1 MATSRIEY
9 TKRNIVY
16 NYAAGIIA
24 TVLSFISRSVFLRV
38 LSVEYLGVNGLFTEV
53 LGVLS
58 FAELGIGT
66 ALNYALYKPVAEN
79 DREKIKSLMRFYKT
93 AYYIIAGVI
102 AALGLAL
109 LPFLDLIVKDPG
121 NIGDIR
127 GYYLLFLFNTVISYF
142 VSYKFSL
149 TNAEQ
154 KNYLVTKY
162 DAAIS
167 ILTMIAQM
175 ITLLIFR
182 SFFVY
187 LLTASAVGLLRVVF
201 LSRYLNRLY
210 PYLKDGKAQT
220 LSKEELAPIKRNIG
234 ALIWHKLG
242 DISVHQTDNIIISTM
257 INVTTVGLLSNY
269 SLIVSRVT
277 AAVGLI
283 FNSAMPSLGNLVAME
298 GREKSFFVFRVYNF
312 ISFWIYGLVSIAFL
326 YLLTPTI
333 CIWLGADKIIDEVT
347 VALISVNF
355 YFMGQRIAFINYKT
369 AFGVFEDD
377 RFVALIASVM
387 NLVVSIAAARV
398 MGMKGVFVGTVL
410 TGLFQSISRPII
422 AYNRITGDLTKNYF
436 KVWIKYLLS
445 VALAFLAVKALDA
458 LLLLQMTLPHY
469 VIRLLMV
476 ALIPNMVFYLLYRKT
491 QEFRYA
497 FQLIK
502 EKVFRK

>member
-16 NYAAGIIA
+16 NYAAGIIS
-24 TVLSFISRSVFLRV
+24 TGLGFISRSVFLSV

-79 DREKIKSLMRFYKT
+79 DREKIKSLMGFYKR

-102 AALGLAL
+102 AILGLAL
-109 LPFLDLIVKDPG
+109 LPFLDKIVKDPG

-127 GYYLLFLFNTVISYF
+127 VYYLLFLFNTVISYF

-149 TNAEQ
+149 PNAEQ
-154 KNYLVTKY
+154 KNYLVTQI
-162 DAAIS
+162 DAAVS
-167 ILTMIAQM
+167 ILTTAAQM
-175 ITLLIFR
+175 ITLLIFK
-182 SFFVY
+182 SFFIY
-187 LLTASAVGLLRVVF
+187 LLTASVVGLLRMIF
-201 LSRYLNRLY
+201 LSRYLNKLY
-210 PYLKDGKAQT
+210 PYLKDKQVQA
-220 LSKEELAPIKRNIG
+220 LSKEELRPIKRNIR

-242 DISVHQTDNIIISTM
+242 DISIHQTDNIIISSM
-257 INVTTVGLLSNY
+257 INVTSVGLLSNY
-269 SLIVSRVT
+269 NLIISRVT

-333 CIWLGADKIIDEVT
+333 FIWLGADKTIDEVT
-347 VALISVNF
+347 VALISINF
-355 YFMGQRIAFINYKT
+355 YFMGQRIAFLNYKT

-377 RFVALIASVM
+377 RFVALIASVL
-387 NLVVSIAAARV
+387 NLVVSIALARV
-398 MGMKGVFVGTVL
+398 MGMKGVFVGTVVS
-410 TGLFQSISRPII
+410 GLFESISKPII

-436 KVWIKYLLS
+436 RVWIKYLVS
-445 VALAFLAVKALDA
+445 VAAAFLVLKALDTFF
-458 LLLLQMTLPHY
+458 LLEMTFLHY
-469 VIRLLMV
+469 LIRLLMV
-476 ALIPNMVFYLLYRKT
+476 ALIPNTVFFLLYRKT
-491 QEFRYA
+491 EEFQYTLH
-497 FQLIK
+497 LIK
-502 EKVFRK
+502 ERVFRR